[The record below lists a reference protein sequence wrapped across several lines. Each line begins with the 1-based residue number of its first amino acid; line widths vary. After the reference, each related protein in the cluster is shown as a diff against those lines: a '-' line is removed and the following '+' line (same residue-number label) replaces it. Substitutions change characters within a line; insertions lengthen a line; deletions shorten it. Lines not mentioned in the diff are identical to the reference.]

1 MITSIQL
8 SSILPDYKNIDSAVD
23 EIQNLSRLNIFIWA
37 NNSGKSR
44 FLREI
49 LLKSWWL
56 FKDSKVDYSGILKSF
71 KDTISKWI
79 NQMNKGEVRWWRLPQ
94 SRLVD
99 FYGEYEL
106 IDDWFISNKRYPLV
120 DEIKKQLSISP
131 WIFEWFENNSDWY
144 LSDIMHKFV
153 NNVTNSHSSYDFLY
167 IPLLRWLRPLIKQE
181 WKFTDDDVYLDRIR
195 KDYSMNWVEIF
206 TWLKLYEDLLSRKRS
221 KKSDRRNIEDFEKF
235 LWDKFFQWK
244 TVDITPNKDD
254 DTVHISIE
262 DDENP
267 IYNVW
272 DWIGALINIL
282 YPLFT
287 HRWEKLMI
295 GIEEPETHLHP
306 SMQRILLETLMD
318 ERFSSFQYFIT
329 THSNHFLDMTIDREN
344 ISVYTFEKKWEIFE
358 IDNIANDNMKS
369 LELLWV
375 RNSAVFLANC
385 SIWVEWITDRIY
397 LRKILELTQ
406 IPKDIKFNEDYH
418 FTFIEYGWA
427 NITHWWFTDE
437 EEPVNFERISNRV
450 FLISDTDWED
460 ILTWSTKKAQ
470 RLRQLQ
476 TKLDDNFYPL
486 ECREIENLLSPKM
499 LKSILIEDEKM
510 TEEDD
515 LLDYEDY
522 KNEWLWRFLDTK
534 FWITKYST
542 TSWTIKGKVDFA
554 RKAVRHIQSIDDLSE
569 EAKILWEK
577 IYAFIKSHNT

>member
-1 MITSIQL
+1 MIISIQL
-8 SSILPDYKNIDSAVD
+8 SSILPKYKNIDSYID

-37 NNSGKSR
+37 NNSWKSR
-44 FLREI
+44 FLRQ
-49 LLKSWWL
+49 LLSNQMWL
-56 FKDSKVDYSGILKSF
+56 FIENESTYI
-71 KDTISKWI
+71 
-79 NQMNKGEVRWWRLPQ
+79 
-94 SRLVD
+94 
-99 FYGEYEL
+99 
-106 IDDWFISNKRYPLV
+106 PLV
-120 DEIKKQLSISP
+120 DKYFHLLNSFQEWSNKDILDDLIRSHKETILYPYRKNIRNDIKNAIDSEFGNQKRYDSIYTQSKQLSTEIRE
-131 WIFEWFENNSDWY
+131 FARTED
-144 LSDIMHKFV
+144 
-153 NNVTNSHSSYDFLY
+153 SSMSTSQYKFLY
-167 IPLLRWLRPLIKQE
+167 IPLLRWLKPLIKQE
-181 WKFTDDDVYLDRIR
+181 WKFSDDDVYEDRIR

-206 TWLKLYEDLLSRKRS
+206 TWLKLYENLLSRKRS

-244 TVDITPNKDD
+244 TVDITPYKDD

-262 DDENP
+262 DNEDP

-287 HRWEKLMI
+287 HRWEKLII

-329 THSNHFLDMTIDREN
+329 THSNHFLDMTMDQEN

-358 IDNIANDNMKS
+358 IDNIANDDMKS

-406 IPKDIKFNEDYH
+406 IWKDKTYNEDYH

-427 NITHWWFTDE
+427 NITHWGFLDE
-437 EEPVNFERISNRV
+437 EEPINFKRISNKV
-450 FLISDTDWED
+450 FLVSDTDWVIWWD
-460 ILTWSTKKAQ
+460 WKKAQ
-470 RLRQLQ
+470 RFPKLT
-476 TKLDDNFYPL
+476 TKLWPNFYPL
-486 ECREIENLLSPKM
+486 KCREIENLLSPKV
-499 LKSILIEDEKM
+499 LNRILIEDKTI
-510 TEEDD
+510 TEED
-515 LLDYEDY
+515 LWLQYNNY
-522 KNEWLWRFLDTK
+522 KNEWIWRFLNTRYSK
-534 FWITKYST
+534 TKYAT
-542 TSWTIKGKVDFA
+542 ESWTIKSKVNFA
-554 RKAVRHIQSIDDLSE
+554 KQAVKHMETIDDLSE

-577 IYAFIKSHNT
+577 LYTFIKSHNT